1 MFRRATGDTMTHTF
15 KAFRDQVSPL
25 VMALPDCAFYQYKYL
40 LTHARLCRFGQP
52 RRFSEKIFHRMRYPS
67 VLFSHLA
74 DKAEVRSYIAS
85 TVGSQYLVPAY
96 LIAEEV
102 GPGTFDA
109 LPSSFVMKANHSF
122 GQLRIVRDKRN
133 EDPVEL
139 ARLANEWM
147 ASEFPMRMR
156 EKHYR
161 NIQPRII
168 FEHAL
173 LTDNRPPDDFKFNVF
188 NPGAGQ
194 KPYVFIQHMQ
204 GRFERLTQ
212 DLYLE
217 DWRPAPF
224 HLLHQ
229 KTSGCAAPRPEQL
242 DEMLRVAR
250 KLAEPLGYMRVDL
263 YLHQGRV
270 YVGEL
275 TLTPGAGRYVFE
287 PKEWDDALGAKFGW
301 PEPASCWEDLPPGG
315 RSTSTALPRVVSTL
329 D

>member
-1 MFRRATGDTMTHTF
+1 MTRKL
-15 KAFRDQVSPL
+15 KAFREQVSPL

-40 LTHARLCRFGQP
+40 MTHGRPCRFEQP

-67 VLFSHLA
+67 PLFSRLA
-74 DKAEVRSYIAS
+74 DKVEVRGYVANA
-85 TVGSQYLVPAY
+85 VGSQYLVPAY
-96 LIAEEV
+96 LIAEKV
-102 GPGTFDA
+102 GPETFDA
-109 LPSSFVMKANHSF
+109 LPGCFVMKANHSF
-122 GQLRIVRDKRN
+122 GQLRIVLDKRD
-133 EDPVEL
+133 EDPVVL
-139 ARLANEWM
+139 ARLANQWM

-161 NIQPRII
+161 YIRPRII

-173 LTDNRPPDDFKFNVF
+173 LTDGRPPADFKFNVF
-188 NPGAGQ
+188 NPGPGQ

-204 GRFERLTQ
+204 GRFEHLTQ

-224 HLLHQ
+224 QLLHQ
-229 KTSGCAAPRPEQL
+229 KTSGCVAPRPEKL
-242 DEMLRVAR
+242 DEMLHVAR

-263 YLHQGRV
+263 YLHQGRI

-287 PKEWDDALGAKFGW
+287 PKAWDEALGAKFGW
-301 PEPASCWEDLPPGG
+301 PEPGPYGEDVPPNG
-315 RSTSTALPRVVSTL
+315 RNATAPATHVASTL

>member
-1 MFRRATGDTMTHTF
+1 MTQTL
-15 KAFRDQVSPL
+15 KAFRERMSPL

-40 LTHARLCRFGQP
+40 MAHGRLCRFEQP
-52 RRFSEKIFHRMRYPS
+52 QRFSEKIFHRMRYPS
-67 VLFSHLA
+67 PLFSRLA
-74 DKAEVRSYIAS
+74 DKIEVRSYIANAIG
-85 TVGSQYLVPAY
+85 TQYLVPAY
-96 LIAEEV
+96 LISERVVPE
-102 GPGTFDA
+102 TFDT
-109 LPSSFVMKANHSF
+109 LPDSFVMKANHSF
-122 GQLRIVRDKRN
+122 GQLRIVQDKRS

-161 NIQPRII
+161 YIRPRII

-173 LTDNRPPDDFKFNVF
+173 LTEGRPPADFKFNVF
-188 NPGAGQ
+188 NPGRGQ

-204 GRFERLTQ
+204 GRFEHLTQ

-224 HLLHQ
+224 QLLHQ
-229 KTSGCAAPRPEQL
+229 KTSGLVAPRPDQL
-242 DEMLRVAR
+242 DEMLRVAH

-263 YLHQGRV
+263 YLHQGRI

-287 PKEWDDALGAKFGW
+287 PKAWDDTLGAKFGW
-301 PEPASCWEDLPPGG
+301 PEPSPYGDVPPSG
-315 RSTSTALPRVVSTL
+315 RSATVTTPRVASTL

>member
-1 MFRRATGDTMTHTF
+1 MTHTL
-15 KAFRDQVSPL
+15 KAFREQVSPL
-25 VMALPDCAFYQYKYL
+25 VMALPDFAFYQYKYL
-40 LTHARLCRFGQP
+40 MAHARLCRFEQP
-52 RRFSEKIFHRMRYPS
+52 RRFSEKIFHRMRYPTP
-67 VLFSHLA
+67 LFSKLA
-74 DKAEVRSYIAS
+74 DKIDVRGYIAS
-85 TVGSQYLVPAY
+85 TVGTQYLVPVY
-96 LIAEEV
+96 LVAEEV
-102 GPGTFDA
+102 RPETFDA
-109 LPSSFVMKANHSF
+109 LPDSFVMKANHSF
-122 GQLRIVRDKRN
+122 SQVRIVHDKRN

-139 ARLANEWM
+139 ARLANHWM

-161 NIQPRII
+161 SIRPRIL

-173 LTDNRPPDDFKFNVF
+173 LTGDRPPDDFKFNVF
-188 NPGAGQ
+188 NPGRGQ

-204 GRFERLTQ
+204 GRFEHLTQ

-224 HLLHQ
+224 QLLHQ
-229 KTSGCAAPRPEQL
+229 KTSGTIAPRPEQL
-242 DEMLRVAR
+242 DEMLEVAR

-263 YLHQGRV
+263 YLHEGRI

-301 PEPASCWEDLPPGG
+301 PEPAPHGENLPPGD
-315 RSTSTALPRVVSTL
+315 RNTTAPASRVASTL